1 MRRNFNLASRLLLT
15 IGIAVILA
23 GLLSQ
28 LFGVKTASSWSEEK
42 FLGKNE
48 YLALMVWSLSSNG
61 KLTVKVSNAKYIL
74 YTTVKGNPLTLV
86 MNSTAFG
93 IKIKKT
99 ETMHDFRAGVFYA
112 SAKVS
117 MDPFALAFLASRF
130 KKGNGTML
138 NLQLEPSESVIF
150 VLIPSKNNG
159 VVNFNVK
166 FKVIGYEKMNFSQ
179 SLGVGFSFI
188 VVALLLPYVKT
199 KERKASN

>member
-1 MRRNFNLASRLLLT
+1 MKKNFNLASRLLLT

-28 LFGVKTASSWSEEK
+28 LFGVKTSSSWGEEE

-48 YLALMVWSLSSNG
+48 YLALMVWSVSSNG
-61 KLTVKVSNAKYIL
+61 KLTVKTSNTRYIL
-74 YTTVKGNPLTLV
+74 YAIVKGNPLSLV

-93 IKIKKT
+93 VKIKKT

-130 KKGNGTML
+130 KKENRSTL
-138 NLQLEPSESVIF
+138 SLQLDPSESVIF
-150 VLIPSKNNG
+150 VLIPLKTNS
-159 VVNFNVK
+159 VVSFNTK
-166 FKVIGYEKMNFSQ
+166 FKVIGYEKMNFTQ

-188 VVALLLPYVKT
+188 VAALLLPYIKT
-199 KERKASN
+199 GEHRVSN